1 MFCCLTLLP
10 VSGGGGA
17 SVGAD
22 SPAEGTARAEE
33 LFLFGWFFL
42 NLFLNFGCTSWQ
54 IAEEERA

>member
-1 MFCCLTLLP
+1 MFRCLTLLP

-33 LFLFGWFFL
+33 LFLFLFFS
-42 NLFLNFGCTSWQ
+42 F
-54 IAEEERA
+54 